1 MVEDRRFC
9 HNNFPRHK
17 QMQGHEFD
25 GLREKLRY
33 NKETVVKRTSI
44 EKKNPRNK
52 SSNALFTLKLD

>member
-1 MVEDRRFC
+1 
-9 HNNFPRHK
+9 
-17 QMQGHEFD
+17 MQGHEFD